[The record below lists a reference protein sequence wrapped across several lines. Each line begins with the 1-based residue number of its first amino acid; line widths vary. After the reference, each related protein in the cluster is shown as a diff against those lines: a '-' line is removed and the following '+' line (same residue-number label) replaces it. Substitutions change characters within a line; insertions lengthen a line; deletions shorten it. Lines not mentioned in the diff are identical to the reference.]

1 MIYNKEI
8 NGVKFTFVCKSWAD
22 RRSWGHEVTLYENDN
37 VTVDKIRVRYYH
49 RTWEVYMYQ
58 RAIISVIY
66 NVLERIKTAA
76 KKEVLI
82 LHNYKVLTKK
92 RAAEFTEYLTKDPAY
107 NMYNELYRMF

>member
-22 RRSWGHEVTLYENDN
+22 RRSLGHEVTLYKNDN
-37 VTVDKIRVRYYH
+37 VTVDKIKVRYDN

-58 RAIISVIY
+58 RAIVSVIY

-76 KKEVLI
+76 KKEFLI

-107 NMYNELYRMF
+107 NMYNELYRSF